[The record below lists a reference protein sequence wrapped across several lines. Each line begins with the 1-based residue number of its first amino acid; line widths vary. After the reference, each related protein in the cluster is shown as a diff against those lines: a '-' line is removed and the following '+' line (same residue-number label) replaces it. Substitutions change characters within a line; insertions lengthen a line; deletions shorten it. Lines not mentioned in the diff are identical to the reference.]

1 MLLVQKIFAINSAV
15 ESETINHDNC
25 PSTVWVGIP
34 VFRYSHAGDL
44 EENDYRAVAVRIVQ
58 STCISG
64 LE

>member
-1 MLLVQKIFAINSAV
+1 MLLVQKIFVINGAV
-15 ESETINHDNC
+15 DF
-25 PSTVWVGIP
+25 WVGIP
-34 VFRYSHAGDL
+34 VFRYSHTGDL

>member
-15 ESETINHDNC
+15 ESEAING
-25 PSTVWVGIP
+25 PSPFCVGIP

-58 STCISG
+58 PTCISG